1 MKRVNAKV
9 QENRRDDPKNELD
22 KDPNTW
28 LIEAQLEEDLPD
40 WERAQLHFQAPGV
53 EAEIVEVS
61 MTEADKFIVR
71 TRGQSPLKKG
81 DVIAVAIRS

>member
-53 EAEIVEVS
+53 SITVYAFFAGS
-61 MTEADKFIVR
+61 AA
-71 TRGQSPLKKG
+71 KKWLL
-81 DVIAVAIRS
+81 SEQ